1 MIAAF
6 TMLQADYSVAVFA
19 NGDEHTLWDLAR
31 DQFGSQVPMKRAGQ
45 PSEIGPA
52 YVYLACEESSY
63 MSGQTLH
70 LNGGVILNT

>member
-1 MIAAF
+1 
-6 TMLQADYSVAVFA
+6 
-19 NGDEHTLWDLAR
+19 
-31 DQFGSQVPMKRAGQ
+31 MKRAGQ